1 MTEIRG
7 RFFCFI
13 AFRPFGLISTDYIG
27 KRSISSSSFL
37 VVGLPSPPKKP
48 DPKVESGF
56 FWGAAAP
63 TCWWRGSR
71 RWRSYPVAG

>member
-1 MTEIRG
+1 
-7 RFFCFI
+7 
-13 AFRPFGLISTDYIG
+13 
-27 KRSISSSSFL
+27 